1 VDFALLIKAL
11 VLGVVE
17 GLTEFLPI
25 SSTGHLILAGDL
37 LDFSDEKAKVFE
49 IVIQTG
55 AMLAIVWEYRLK
67 FWRAAGGLVREPT
80 ARRFVTNLIVA
91 FIPAAVLGLAFG
103 KLIKGYLFHAVP
115 VALAFIVGGF
125 VILWVERTL
134 RPSVRVDRVDDMT
147 WQDAL
152 KVGIA
157 QAFALIPGTSRAGAT
172 IIGGMLFGLSR
183 RAATEFS
190 FFLAVPTLIAAGA
203 YDFWKNRAL
212 FAPGD
217 VGLFAVGSLAAFVS
231 AFLCV
236 RWLLRY
242 IATHDFTPFAWY
254 RIAFGAVVLATAW
267 TGLVNWSAG

>member
-1 VDFALLIKAL
+1 MEFVLLVKAA
-11 VLGVVE
+11 VMGVVE

-37 LDFSDEKAKVFE
+37 LRFNDDKAKVFE

-55 AMLAIVWEYRLK
+55 AMFAIVWEYRAK
-67 FWRAAGGLVREPT
+67 FWRTAAGLATEPA
-80 ARRFVTNLIVA
+80 ARRFVSNLIVA

-103 KLIKGYLFHAVP
+103 KLIKAYLFHAVP
-115 VALAFIVGGF
+115 VAFAFIVGGF
-125 VILWVERTL
+125 VILWVERSL
-134 RPSVRVDRVDDMT
+134 RPRARIERVDDMT
-147 WQDAL
+147 WRDAL

-157 QAFALIPGTSRAGAT
+157 QAFALIPGTSRSGAT

-183 RAATEFS
+183 TAATEFS

-212 FAPGD
+212 FDAGD
-217 VGLFAVGSLAAFVS
+217 VGLFAAGSITAFAS

-242 IATHDFTPFAWY
+242 IATHDFAPFAWY
-254 RIAFGAVVLATAW
+254 RIAFGVAVLGTAYA
-267 TGLVNWSAG
+267 GLVNWSG